1 MSTWGPMVDRL
12 YYYCHSYHKS
22 PSSPLRHAPRLRPWA
37 PHSRGALLR
46 SGRVISSGLLSR
58 VLCRYTSN
66 SDTTWGNVILQAWG
80 RGPQEVGGDGLRTQG
95 NGAVDR
101 E

>member
-1 MSTWGPMVDRL
+1 
-12 YYYCHSYHKS
+12 
-22 PSSPLRHAPRLRPWA
+22 
-37 PHSRGALLR
+37 
-46 SGRVISSGLLSR
+46 LSR